1 MTMQSDQIAERVTK
15 ALAEAARF
23 QSDGKLLDSALMSV
37 RATGHFDEWRRKRVE
52 ELEGYRAATEPI
64 MKRQSLRIKWFE
76 QLLSHGDGKPPS
88 EVSDIQRQIF
98 AECACQPTSWEE
110 AKAALD
116 LTEEFRAG
124 PRHQLQ
130 DKIEACR
137 RLETA
142 ADRLLNFLAVYQ
154 PLVEKSESDRAN
166 WNANA
171 PKMHEGLE
179 QYVNDYNDKL
189 RKAYDC

>member
-1 MTMQSDQIAERVTK
+1 MTLQSDQIAKEIK
-15 ALAEAARF
+15 
-23 QSDGKLLDSALMSV
+23 GLLDSAAERDANGTPLHSALLSV
-37 RATGHFDEWRRKRVE
+37 RTKRLFDDWRCKRVE

-64 MKRQSLRIKWFE
+64 IKRQSLRIKWFE
-76 QLLSHGDGKPPS
+76 HLLSHGDGKPPI
-88 EVSDIQRQIF
+88 EASDIQRQIF

-124 PRHQLQ
+124 PRRQLQ

-142 ADRLLNFLAVYQ
+142 AVRLLNFLAVYQ